1 MTSTSSSDSTND
13 SIPPWQFALRLVWVV
28 VQLSLV
34 YALGAAGAQFV
45 YQGF

>member
-1 MTSTSSSDSTND
+1 MSDSPEKNGAV
-13 SIPPWQFALRLVWVV
+13 PRWQFALRLVWVV

-34 YALGAAGAQFV
+34 YALGATGAQFF

>member
-1 MTSTSSSDSTND
+1 MSSQSSPLKND
-13 SIPPWQFALRLVWVV
+13 RIPAWQFALRLAWVV

-34 YALGAAGAQFV
+34 YLLGETGAQFF

>member
-1 MTSTSSSDSTND
+1 MTITSGSDSTND
-13 SIPPWQFALRLVWVV
+13 TIPPWQFAVRLVWVV

-34 YALGAAGAQFV
+34 YALGATGAQFF